1 MILLNITKYY
11 SDTIKSTNLILPITE
26 FITIIFTLN
35 SSIQIIINQL
45 LLNLINAINAI
56 IILIHPILL
65 LYLLISLHII

>member
-11 SDTIKSTNLILPITE
+11 SDTILSINLIFPITE

-45 LLNLINAINAI
+45 LLNLINAINI
-56 IILIHPILL
+56 IILIHPIVLL
-65 LYLLISLHII
+65 HLLISLHII